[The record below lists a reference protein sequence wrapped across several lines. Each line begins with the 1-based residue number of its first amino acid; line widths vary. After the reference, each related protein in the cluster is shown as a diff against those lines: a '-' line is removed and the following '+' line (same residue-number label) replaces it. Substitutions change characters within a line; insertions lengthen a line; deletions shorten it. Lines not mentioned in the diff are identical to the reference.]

1 MYEVCR
7 AKFMQHSDLK
17 EQLLSTGSVQLVE
30 GNDWNDRE
38 WGVCN
43 GEGKNKLGK
52 ILMRIRGELAN
63 A

>member
-1 MYEVCR
+1 
-7 AKFMQHSDLK
+7 MQHPDLK
-17 EQLLSTGSVQLVE
+17 EKLLSSGSVHLIE

-52 ILMRIRGELAN
+52 ILMRIRGELTN
-63 A
+63 GQN